1 MTVSQIKKHQGSSVK
16 ELIQWLEHNKITEVE
31 CIFPDFAG
39 SSKGKI
45 LPVNRFIKSMEDQS
59 LKLADSVFGQTVSGK
74 WVYESEVIDYV
85 EEDLIMIPDFTT
97 IRKIPWNK
105 EPTAQIIC
113 DLKYSVSIETSNAYT
128 IEEIDPRVSIILD
141 IKTPASNEAE
151 KNIVENYNHLKSTDE
166 IKFVICNLSD
176 FNWSKD
182 YIEKYNLTSS
192 CQIIFSPSY
201 EEMPLSELA
210 DLILR
215 DGLNVRL
222 QAQLHKTIWG
232 PVDGK

>member
-1 MTVSQIKKHQGSSVK
+1 MRTLIINEIFYSIQGETSRSGIPTTFVRLTGCPLRCSYCDTKYAFKDGIKKGFDEVLLEINQNKTKYITITGGEPLAQKNILLFMK
-16 ELIQWLEHNKITEVE
+16 EL
-31 CIFPDFAG
+31 
-39 SSKGKI
+39 
-45 LPVNRFIKSMEDQS
+45 
-59 LKLADSVFGQTVSGK
+59 
-74 WVYESEVIDYV
+74 
-85 EEDLIMIPDFTT
+85 
-97 IRKIPWNK
+97 
-105 EPTAQIIC
+105 C

-128 IEEIDPRVSIILD
+128 IEEIDSRVSIILD
-141 IKTPASNEAE
+141 IKTPASNEAD
-151 KNIVENYNHLKSTDE
+151 KNIVENYNHLKPIDE

-182 YIEKYNLTSS
+182 YIKKYNLISK

>member
-1 MTVSQIKKHQGSSVK
+1 MRTLIINEIFYSIQGETSRSGIPTTFVRLTGCPLRCSYCDTKYAFKDGIKKSFDEVLFEINQNKTKYITITGGEPLAQKNILLFMK
-16 ELIQWLEHNKITEVE
+16 EL
-31 CIFPDFAG
+31 
-39 SSKGKI
+39 
-45 LPVNRFIKSMEDQS
+45 
-59 LKLADSVFGQTVSGK
+59 
-74 WVYESEVIDYV
+74 
-85 EEDLIMIPDFTT
+85 
-97 IRKIPWNK
+97 
-105 EPTAQIIC
+105 C

-151 KNIVENYNHLKSTDE
+151 KNIVENYNHLKAIDE

-210 DLILR
+210 DLILK